1 MAKSSGMFE
10 QMIITNFYYY
20 MKKILLLL
28 ILVSTISI
36 KAQTFDETQLS
47 GTWKVENIM
56 GTLPMRIVSFDKLVL
71 EEAMMMWDEED
82 DDWDW
87 YPGLIKGIVENG
99 RGHHS
104 PGPKD
109 EYLLDFF
116 ISNGNKLHLIVNDEY
131 SLRFIIDE
139 LTNTTLILKTYKGD
153 GSIMLSKENTSSVR
167 CISQDSLSKSSTY
180 NLQGQKVERPHVLGV
195 NIRNGR
201 KTLSK

>member
-1 MAKSSGMFE
+1 MG
-10 QMIITNFYYY
+10 
-20 MKKILLLL
+20 LLERWET
-28 ILVSTISI
+28 LVSI

-47 GTWKVENIM
+47 GTWKVENIV

-71 EEAMMMWDEED
+71 EEALMVWDE

-87 YPGLIKGIVENG
+87 YPGLIKGIVEYG
-99 RGHHS
+99 RGPHS

-109 EYLLDFF
+109 DYLLDFF
-116 ISNGNKLHLIVNDEY
+116 ISNGNKLHLIVDDDY

-153 GSIMLSKENTSSVR
+153 GSIKLSKENTSDVR
-167 CISQDSLSKSSTY
+167 CISQDGHSKSSTY
-180 NLQGQKVERPHVLGV
+180 NLQGQKVERSHVLGV

-201 KTLSK
+201 RSLSK